1 MPWLFEAGL
10 LHLPASFWCRPT
22 LDLEVVDYSL
32 AGYTF
37 VTRPAI
43 MRESSPTFSNK
54 KVTTFQK
61 LISKYRSCLAIFVLF
76 AVVTS
81 VLSLLSTADSPT
93 WLYIMTTFLNGLF
106 AGSLM
111 NYTLSHVLHLTSPH
125 VHYIVSSLIAMS
137 RGFAGSF
144 GSAIGGGFF
153 TRILKTSLEHGFAQH
168 DLPSRPAL
176 IRTLLGSPAT
186 VMQLTG
192 LERLVAMQS
201 YEHAIRMLFLGGSL
215 VALTA
220 TAFQAATGW
229 TSEVDRKDDPER
241 DA

>member
-1 MPWLFEAGL
+1 MQRLIN
-10 LHLPASFWCRPT
+10 
-22 LDLEVVDYSL
+22 
-32 AGYTF
+32 
-37 VTRPAI
+37 TR
-43 MRESSPTFSNK
+43 S
-54 KVTTFQK
+54 
-61 LISKYRSCLAIFVLF
+61 SCLIIFVLF
-76 AVVTS
+76 AMATSALS
-81 VLSLLSTADSPT
+81 VLSTPDSPT
-93 WLYIMTTFLNGLF
+93 WLYVTTTFLNGLF

-144 GSAIGGGFF
+144 GSAVGGGFF
-153 TRILKTSLEHGFAQH
+153 TRILKTSLEDGFAQH
-168 DLPSRPAL
+168 DLPSRPDL

-186 VMQLTG
+186 VMRLTG
-192 LERLVAMQS
+192 SERLVAIQS

-241 DA
+241 EV

>member
-1 MPWLFEAGL
+1 MGT
-10 LHLPASFWCRPT
+10 C
-22 LDLEVVDYSL
+22 
-32 AGYTF
+32 
-37 VTRPAI
+37 
-43 MRESSPTFSNK
+43 
-54 KVTTFQK
+54 
-61 LISKYRSCLAIFVLF
+61 RSCLVIFVLF
-76 AVVTS
+76 AMVTLG
-81 VLSLLSTADSPT
+81 LSFLSTPDSPT
-93 WLYIMTTFLNGLF
+93 ALYVATTFLNGLF

-144 GSAIGGGFF
+144 GSAVGGGFF
-153 TRILKTSLEHGFAQH
+153 TRILKTSLEKEFAEH
-168 DLPSRPAL
+168 DLPSRPDL

-192 LERLVAMQS
+192 TERLVAIQS

-229 TSEVDRKDDPER
+229 TSEVDKKDDSER
-241 DA
+241 DV

>member
-1 MPWLFEAGL
+1 M
-10 LHLPASFWCRPT
+10 
-22 LDLEVVDYSL
+22 
-32 AGYTF
+32 
-37 VTRPAI
+37 
-43 MRESSPTFSNK
+43 
-54 KVTTFQK
+54 QK
-61 LISKYRSCLAIFVLF
+61 LINKYRSCLSIFVLF

-81 VLSLLSTADSPT
+81 VLSLLSTPDSPT
-93 WLYIMTTFLNGLF
+93 WLYVATTFLNGLF

-144 GSAIGGGFF
+144 GSAVGGGFF
-153 TRILKTSLEHGFAQH
+153 TRILKTSLEKGFAQH
-168 DLPSRPAL
+168 DLPSRPDL

-201 YEHAIRMLFLGGSL
+201 YEHAIRMLFLG
-215 VALTA
+215 
-220 TAFQAATGW
+220 AAW
-229 TSEVDRKDDPER
+229 WH
-241 DA
+241 